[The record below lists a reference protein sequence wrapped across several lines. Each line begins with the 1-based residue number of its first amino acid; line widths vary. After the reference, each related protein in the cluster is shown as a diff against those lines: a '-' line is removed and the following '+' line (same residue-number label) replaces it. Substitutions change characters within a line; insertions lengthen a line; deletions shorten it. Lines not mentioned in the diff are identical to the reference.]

1 MEHINTQVGNLY
13 TFMKNVA
20 YKDELQAKLNKLEAS
35 IETLDNHIEQFEH
48 LGDNPFVDFLA
59 EDRNKLNLERIQVNL
74 KLIEIEKE
82 LLLFELDAATRD

>member
-20 YKDELQAKLNKLEAS
+20 NKDELQAKLNKLEAS
-35 IETLDNHIEQFEH
+35 IETLDTHIEQFED
-48 LGDNPFVDFLA
+48 LGDNPFTDFLV
-59 EDRNKLNLERIQVNL
+59 EDRNKLNLERIKVNL

>member
-20 YKDELQAKLNKLEAS
+20 YKDELQAKLNKLETS
-35 IETLDNHIEQFEH
+35 IETLDNHIEQFED
-48 LGDNPFVDFLA
+48 LGDNPFTDFLV
-59 EDRNKLNLERIQVNL
+59 EDRNKLILERIKVNL

>member
-1 MEHINTQVGNLY
+1 MEHINTQVGYLY

-35 IETLDNHIEQFEH
+35 IETLDNHIEQFED
-48 LGDNPFVDFLA
+48 LGDNPFIDFLV
-59 EDRNKLNLERIQVNL
+59 EDRNKLNLERIKVNL

>member
-20 YKDELQAKLNKLEAS
+20 NKDELQAKLNKLEAS
-35 IETLDNHIEQFEH
+35 IETLDTHIEQFED
-48 LGDNPFVDFLA
+48 LGDNPFIDFLV
-59 EDRNKLNLERIQVNL
+59 EDRNKLNLERIKVNL

>member
-20 YKDELQAKLNKLEAS
+20 YKDELQTKLNKLEAS
-35 IETLDNHIEQFEH
+35 IETLDNHIEQFED

>member
-1 MEHINTQVGNLY
+1 MEHINKQVGNLY

-35 IETLDNHIEQFEH
+35 IETLDNHIEQFED
-48 LGDNPFVDFLA
+48 LGDNPLIDFLV

>member
-1 MEHINTQVGNLY
+1 MEHINKQVGNLY

-35 IETLDNHIEQFEH
+35 IETLDNHIEQFED
-48 LGDNPFVDFLA
+48 LGDNPLIDFLV

-74 KLIEIEKE
+74 KLVEIEKE

>member
-1 MEHINTQVGNLY
+1 MEHINKQVGNLY

-35 IETLDNHIEQFEH
+35 IETLDNHIEQFED
-48 LGDNPFVDFLA
+48 LGDNPLIDFLV
-59 EDRNKLNLERIQVNL
+59 EDRNKLNLERIQVNF

>member
-1 MEHINTQVGNLY
+1 MEHINKQVGNLY

-35 IETLDNHIEQFEH
+35 IETLDNHIEQFED
-48 LGDNPFVDFLA
+48 LGDNPLIDFLV

-82 LLLFELDAATRD
+82 LLLFELDAATRY